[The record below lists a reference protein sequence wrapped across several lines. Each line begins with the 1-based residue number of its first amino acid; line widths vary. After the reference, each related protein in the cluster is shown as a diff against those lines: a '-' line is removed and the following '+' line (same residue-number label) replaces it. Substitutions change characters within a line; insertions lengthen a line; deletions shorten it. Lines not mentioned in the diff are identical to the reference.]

1 MWSHSLW
8 LSLWLSLGHS
18 LALFR
23 SPNLLTKSLLGSI
36 GPSRGPQPNQ
46 SSKVLVQLFAALLRF
61 VNFYWLGQSYCG
73 PQWDTSFCG
82 IRHTLGISCGA
93 QWDTAH
99 PIVYLGTLRGFPVSQ
114 SGLRGRFL
122 LAVGELGISATRDIR
137 RSCLGD
143 VIHKYQTDHIVQ
155 DTLIARVPDKHFAIC
170 FLFCQNV
177 TILAPNMKTVSFGCF
192 SIIA

>member
-1 MWSHSLW
+1 MWSHPLW

-82 IRHTLGISCGA
+82 IRHTLDISCGA
-93 QWDTAH
+93 QWDTAAQLY
-99 PIVYLGTLRGFPVSQ
+99 ISGRSGVFRWVRVGCEGDSCSLLGNWGSPLHGISGGLVLVMWYTSIKQTTSCKIPWLQGSLINTLQFASCFAKMW
-114 SGLRGRFL
+114 RFL
-122 LAVGELGISATRDIR
+122 RQIWR
-137 RSCLGD
+137 
-143 VIHKYQTDHIVQ
+143 Q
-155 DTLIARVPDKHFAIC
+155 
-170 FLFCQNV
+170 
-177 TILAPNMKTVSFGCF
+177 
-192 SIIA
+192 